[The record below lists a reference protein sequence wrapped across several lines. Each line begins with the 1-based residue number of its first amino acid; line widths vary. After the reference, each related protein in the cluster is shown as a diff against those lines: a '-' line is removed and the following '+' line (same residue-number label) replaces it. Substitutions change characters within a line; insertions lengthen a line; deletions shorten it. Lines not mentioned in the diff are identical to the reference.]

1 VNERAGSGTAEREP
15 TTLSSAALVRL
26 VAAREISTRIRD
38 KTFVISSIVILLL
51 VIGSMVF
58 QAVVSSKANNVSV
71 GVVSDQAALRPAL
84 QAQAAVMG
92 VDITVRSL
100 SDSTAA
106 RTAVSDG
113 DVDGAV
119 VGGPGEQP
127 VLLVNRSAKGQLQA
141 LVQGAAGQLAL
152 GRQLAAAGVTRVDVP
167 QVSVSALHPQSAE
180 NGERVGAAF
189 LGVIVLYTLLI
200 LFGQFVA
207 QGVVEEKSTRVVEL
221 LLATMRPWQLLA
233 GKIAGLGLL
242 GLAQILVISVVGLVG
257 VVAFDVVSAPGTL
270 VGTVLSVV
278 VWFLLGYAF
287 YASFF
292 AAAASL
298 VSRQED
304 VGTVIMPTTVLL
316 LVGFFISIQAAQDP
330 GSTLARITSFVPGLS
345 PMVMPVRMAG
355 GSAAWWEVLAS
366 GALMLVAIA
375 VVVRIGGRIYAGA
388 LLRTSGKTKIREAL
402 RAEAA

>member
-1 VNERAGSGTAEREP
+1 
-15 TTLSSAALVRL
+15 
-26 VAAREISTRIRD
+26 
-38 KTFVISSIVILLL
+38 
-51 VIGSMVF
+51 
-58 QAVVSSKANNVSV
+58 
-71 GVVSDQAALRPAL
+71 
-84 QAQAAVMG
+84 
-92 VDITVRSL
+92 
-100 SDSTAA
+100 
-106 RTAVSDG
+106 
-113 DVDGAV
+113 
-119 VGGPGEQP
+119 
-127 VLLVNRSAKGQLQA
+127 
-141 LVQGAAGQLAL
+141 
-152 GRQLAAAGVTRVDVP
+152 
-167 QVSVSALHPQSAE
+167 
-180 NGERVGAAF
+180 
-189 LGVIVLYTLLI
+189 
-200 LFGQFVA
+200 
-207 QGVVEEKSTRVVEL
+207 
-221 LLATMRPWQLLA
+221 
-233 GKIAGLGLL
+233 
-242 GLAQILVISVVGLVG
+242 
-257 VVAFDVVSAPGTL
+257 
-270 VGTVLSVV
+270 VLSVV